1 MAATYEGVK
10 PFDSDAAYDAL
21 VAFDAAELYESALL
35 YDAIIPYDDAGGTY
49 LYDDPRLLYD
59 GTASEVETGMERA
72 SQWLTYLRRK
82 KPVDDDILILLGHL

>member
-59 GTASEVETGMERA
+59 GLTQDETTTPILGGIRP
-72 SQWLTYLRRK
+72 RRQRQREN
-82 KPVDDDILILLGHL
+82 DEAFFIACLM